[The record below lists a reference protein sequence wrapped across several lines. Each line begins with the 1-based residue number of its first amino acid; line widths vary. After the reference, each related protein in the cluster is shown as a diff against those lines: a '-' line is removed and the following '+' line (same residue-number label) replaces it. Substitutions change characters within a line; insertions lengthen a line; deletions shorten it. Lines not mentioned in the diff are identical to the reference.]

1 MGNFNNPSTAILPW
15 DWNFAL
21 ELVTWFIVFLLVGGI
36 WIWTRAGTD
45 RKNTPDIL
53 GRNVEDFAGVT
64 QEGNG
69 PIPWFLLLFYLT
81 VGIAIIAY
89 PAITLIF
96 NYNY

>member
-1 MGNFNNPSTAILPW
+1 MVFNDQNTPILPW
-15 DWNFAL
+15 DWNLPL
-21 ELVTWFIVFLLVGGI
+21 ELVMWFIVFLLVAGI
-36 WIWTRAGTD
+36 WIWTRAGVD
-45 RKNTPDIL
+45 RKNLPDIL

-69 PIPWFLLLFYLT
+69 PIPMFLLLFYLT
-81 VGIAIIAY
+81 IAIALVSY